1 MKKFGKLIVKLR
13 ISILILSV
21 LLLIPAA
28 IGYFNTKVNYDILY
42 YLPGDIDTMKGQDI
56 LLDDFGKGAY
66 AMVVVDGMNKKNVSE
81 LVKKVEKVDHVAS
94 VISYNGIVGDGV
106 PAEILPDKFRS
117 YFENDDSGAT
127 LFAIFFDDTTSSTE
141 TMDAIEEL
149 RDVTDKQCYIAGM
162 SAVVTDT
169 KSMSEKE
176 TPIYVLVAVLL
187 VCVVLA
193 IFMDSFLVPVL
204 FMVSIGMAIVYNLGT
219 NIFLGEVSYIT
230 KALAAVL
237 QLGVT
242 LDYSIF
248 LWHSYKE
255 EKEKN
260 PGDHKEAMAVAI
272 GNTLTSVVG
281 SSITTVAG
289 FIALCFMSFTL
300 GLDLGIV
307 MAKGVIFGVIG
318 CVTILPSLILT
329 FDKALE
335 KTMHKEIMPNFDKP
349 ARWIVKHS
357 WLFLIVFLGLLYP
370 AIYGYNHTKVY
381 YDLSDTLPD
390 KLNCSQ
396 ANKLL
401 AENFDKTNSIYM
413 ILADTNLSKDDSIAM
428 IDEIKKLDGIST
440 AMSLDSVVGAEL
452 PTEMLPDS
460 LVSELKGNEY
470 QIMMISTNYAIA
482 SDEINDQ
489 IDKVDEIAKKYDA
502 KSMVIGEAPCTK
514 DLITITDKDFKTVSI
529 VSIAAIFVIIFF
541 VLKSISLPVILVA
554 AIEFAIF
561 VNMGIPYFT
570 GTSIPFISSVVIG
583 TIQLGATVDY
593 AILMTTRYK
602 RERAAGESKKEAIS
616 IALGTS
622 IPSIIVSALG
632 FFAATFGVG
641 MIASVDMISS
651 LCILMARGAIISML
665 VVIFILPS
673 LFVLFDKLI
682 INTSI
687 GFKSKKN
694 KKEAVM

>member
-1 MKKFGKLIVKLR
+1 MKKFGKVVVKLR
-13 ISILILSV
+13 IPILVLSF
-21 LLLIPAA
+21 LLLIPSV
-28 IGYFNTKVNYDILY
+28 IGYFNTRVNYDILY
-42 YLPGDIDTMKGQDI
+42 YLPSDIDTMQGQDI

-66 AMVVVDGMNKKNVSE
+66 AMVVVDGMNKSNVSK
-81 LVKKVEKVDHVAS
+81 LVKKVEGVDHVAS
-94 VISYNGIVGDGV
+94 VISYSGVVGDDV
-106 PAEILPDKFRS
+106 PSEILPDKFRS
-117 YFENDDSGAT
+117 YFENEDSGAT
-127 LFAIFFDDTTSSTE
+127 LFAIFFDDTTSSDD
-141 TMDAIEEL
+141 TMKAIQEV
-149 RDVTDKQCYIAGM
+149 RDVTDNQCYIAGM

-169 KSMSEKE
+169 KTMAEKE
-176 TPIYVLVAVLL
+176 TPFYVLVAVVL
-187 VCVVLA
+187 VCIVLA
-193 IFMDSFLVPVL
+193 IFMDSFLVPVF
-204 FMVSIGMAIVYNLGT
+204 FMLSIGMAIVYNLGS
-219 NIFLGEVSYIT
+219 NYFLGEVSYIT

-255 EKEKN
+255 AKEET
-260 PGDHKEAMAVAI
+260 PDDHQEAMVVAI

-300 GLDLGIV
+300 GLDLGVV
-307 MAKGVIFGVIG
+307 MAKGVVLGVIG

-335 KTMHKEIMPNFDKP
+335 KTMHREIMPNFDKP
-349 ARWIVKHS
+349 ARWIVNHS
-357 WLFLIVFLGLLYP
+357 WIFLIIFVLLLGP
-370 AIYGYNHTKVY
+370 AIYGYNNTKVY
-381 YDLSDTLPD
+381 YDLSDTLPE

-401 AENFDKTNSIYM
+401 ADNFDGTNSIYM
-413 ILADTNLSKDDSIAM
+413 ILADSNLSAEDSNAM
-428 IDEIKKLDGIST
+428 MNEVNDLDGISF
-440 AMSLDSVVGAEL
+440 ALSIDSALGGEI

-460 LVSELKGNEY
+460 LVSELKGDEY
-470 QIMMISTNYAIA
+470 QIMMVSTNYTIA

-489 IDKVDEIAKKYDA
+489 INKVDAIAKKYDA

-514 DLITITDKDFKTVSI
+514 DLITITDKDFKTVSA
-529 VSIAAIFVIIFF
+529 VSIVAIFFIIFF

-561 VNMGIPYFT
+561 VNMGIPYYT
-570 GTSIPFISSVVIG
+570 GTTIPFISSVVIG

-593 AILMTTRYK
+593 AILMTRRYK
-602 RERAAGESKKEAIS
+602 RERAAGNSKKEAIS

-641 MIASVDMISS
+641 MIASVDMIAS
-651 LCILMARGAIISML
+651 LCTLMARGAIISMF
-665 VVIFILPS
+665 VVIFVLPS
-673 LFVLFDKLI
+673 LFVLLDKVI
-682 INTSI
+682 IHTSL
-687 GFKSKKN
+687 GFKPKKN
-694 KKEAVM
+694 SQN

>member
-1 MKKFGKLIVKLR
+1 MKKFGKVVVKLR
-13 ISILILSV
+13 IPILVLSF
-21 LLLIPAA
+21 LLLIPSV
-28 IGYFNTKVNYDILY
+28 IGYFNTRVNYDILY
-42 YLPGDIDTMKGQDI
+42 YLPNDIDTMQGQDI

-66 AMVVVDGMNKKNVSE
+66 AMVVVDGMNKSNVSK
-81 LVKKVEKVDHVAS
+81 LVKKVEGVDHVAS
-94 VISYNGIVGDGV
+94 VISYSGVVGDDV
-106 PAEILPDKFRS
+106 PSEILPDKFRS
-117 YFENDDSGAT
+117 YFENEDSGAT
-127 LFAIFFDDTTSSTE
+127 LFAIFFDDTTSSDD
-141 TMDAIEEL
+141 TMKAIQEV
-149 RDVTDKQCYIAGM
+149 RDVTDNQCYIAGM

-169 KSMSEKE
+169 KTMAEKE
-176 TPIYVLVAVLL
+176 TPFYVLVAVVL
-187 VCVVLA
+187 VCIVLA
-193 IFMDSFLVPVL
+193 IFMDSFLVPVF
-204 FMVSIGMAIVYNLGT
+204 FMLSIGMAIVYNLGS
-219 NIFLGEVSYIT
+219 NYFLGEVSYIT

-255 EKEKN
+255 AKEET
-260 PGDHKEAMAVAI
+260 PDDHHEAMAVAI

-300 GLDLGIV
+300 GLDLGVV
-307 MAKGVIFGVIG
+307 MAKGVVLGVIG

-335 KTMHKEIMPNFDKP
+335 KTMHREIMPNFDKP
-349 ARWIVKHS
+349 ARWIVNHS
-357 WLFLIVFLGLLYP
+357 WIFLIIFVLLLGP
-370 AIYGYNHTKVY
+370 AIYGYNNTKVY
-381 YDLSDTLPD
+381 YDLSDTLPE

-396 ANKLL
+396 ANKML
-401 AENFDKTNSIYM
+401 AENFDGTNSIYM
-413 ILADTNLSKDDSIAM
+413 ILADSNLSAEDSNAM
-428 IDEIKKLDGIST
+428 MNEVNDLDGISF
-440 AMSLDSVVGAEL
+440 ALSIDSALGGEI

-460 LVSELKGNEY
+460 LVSELKGDEY
-470 QIMMISTNYAIA
+470 QIMMVSTNYTIA

-489 IDKVDEIAKKYDA
+489 INKVDAIAKKYDA

-514 DLITITDKDFKTVSI
+514 DLITITDKDFKTVSA
-529 VSIAAIFVIIFF
+529 VSIVAIFFIIFF

-561 VNMGIPYFT
+561 VNMGIPYYT
-570 GTSIPFISSVVIG
+570 GTTIPFISSVVIG

-602 RERAAGESKKEAIS
+602 RERAAGNSKKEAIS

-641 MIASVDMISS
+641 MIASVDMIAS
-651 LCILMARGAIISML
+651 LCTLMARGAIISMF
-665 VVIFILPS
+665 VVIFVLPS
-673 LFVLFDKLI
+673 LFVLLDKVI
-682 INTSI
+682 IHTSL
-687 GFKSKKN
+687 GFKPQKN
-694 KKEAVM
+694 SQN

>member
-1 MKKFGKLIVKLR
+1 MKKFGKVVVKLR
-13 ISILILSV
+13 IPILVLSF
-21 LLLIPAA
+21 LLLIPSVL
-28 IGYFNTKVNYDILY
+28 GYFNTRVNYDILY
-42 YLPGDIDTMKGQDI
+42 YLPSDIDTMQGQDI

-66 AMVVVDGMNKKNVSE
+66 AMVVVDGMNKSNVSK
-81 LVKKVEKVDHVAS
+81 LVKKVEGVDHVAS
-94 VISYNGIVGDGV
+94 VISYSGIGDDV
-106 PAEILPDKFRS
+106 PSEILPDKFRS
-117 YFENDDSGAT
+117 YFENEDSGAT
-127 LFAIFFDDTTSSTE
+127 LFAIFFDDTTSSDD
-141 TMDAIEEL
+141 TMKAIQEV
-149 RDVTDKQCYIAGM
+149 RDVTDNQCYIAGM

-169 KSMSEKE
+169 KTMAEKE
-176 TPIYVLVAVLL
+176 TPFYVLVAVVL
-187 VCVVLA
+187 VCIVLA
-193 IFMDSFLVPVL
+193 IFMDSFLVPVF
-204 FMVSIGMAIVYNLGT
+204 FMLSIGMAIVYNLGS
-219 NIFLGEVSYIT
+219 NYFLGEVSYIT

-255 EKEKN
+255 AKEET
-260 PGDHKEAMAVAI
+260 PDDHHEAMAVAI

-300 GLDLGIV
+300 GLDLGVV
-307 MAKGVIFGVIG
+307 MAKGVVLGVIG

-335 KTMHKEIMPNFDKP
+335 KTMHREIMPNFDKP
-349 ARWIVKHS
+349 ARWIVNHS
-357 WLFLIVFLGLLYP
+357 WIFLIIFVLLLGP
-370 AIYGYNHTKVY
+370 AIYGYNNTKVY
-381 YDLSDTLPD
+381 YDLSDTLPE

-396 ANKLL
+396 ANKML
-401 AENFDKTNSIYM
+401 AENFDGTNSIYM
-413 ILADTNLSKDDSIAM
+413 ILADSNLSAEDSNAM
-428 IDEIKKLDGIST
+428 MNEVNDLDGISF
-440 AMSLDSVVGAEL
+440 ALSIDSALGGEI

-460 LVSELKGNEY
+460 LVSELKGDEY
-470 QIMMISTNYAIA
+470 QIMMVSTNYTIA

-489 IDKVDEIAKKYDA
+489 INKVDAIAKKYDA

-514 DLITITDKDFKTVSI
+514 DLITITDKDFKTVSA
-529 VSIAAIFVIIFF
+529 VSIVAIFFIIFF

-561 VNMGIPYFT
+561 VNMGIPYYT
-570 GTSIPFISSVVIG
+570 GTTIPFISSVVIG

-602 RERAAGESKKEAIS
+602 RERAAGNSKKEAIS

-641 MIASVDMISS
+641 MIASVDMIAS
-651 LCILMARGAIISML
+651 LCTLMARGAIISMF
-665 VVIFILPS
+665 VVIFVLPS
-673 LFVLFDKLI
+673 LFVLLDRVI
-682 INTSI
+682 IHTSL
-687 GFKSKKN
+687 GFKPKKN
-694 KKEAVM
+694 SQN

>member
-13 ISILILSV
+13 IPILILSV

-529 VSIAAIFVIIFF
+529 VSIVAIFVIIFF

>member
-1 MKKFGKLIVKLR
+1 MKKFGKVVVKLR
-13 ISILILSV
+13 IPILVLSF
-21 LLLIPAA
+21 LLLIPSV
-28 IGYFNTKVNYDILY
+28 IGYFNTRVNYDILY
-42 YLPGDIDTMKGQDI
+42 YLPSDIDTMQGQDI

-66 AMVVVDGMNKKNVSE
+66 AMVVVDGMNKSNVSK
-81 LVKKVEKVDHVAS
+81 LVKKVEGVDHVAS
-94 VISYNGIVGDGV
+94 VISYSGVVGDDV
-106 PAEILPDKFRS
+106 PSEILPDKFRS
-117 YFENDDSGAT
+117 YFENEDSGAT
-127 LFAIFFDDTTSSTE
+127 LFAIFFDDTTSSDD
-141 TMDAIEEL
+141 TMKAIQEV
-149 RDVTDKQCYIAGM
+149 RDVTDNQCYIAGM

-169 KSMSEKE
+169 KTMAEKE
-176 TPIYVLVAVLL
+176 TPFYVLVAVVL
-187 VCVVLA
+187 VCIVLA
-193 IFMDSFLVPVL
+193 IFMDSFLVPVF
-204 FMVSIGMAIVYNLGT
+204 FMLSIGMAIVYNLGS
-219 NIFLGEVSYIT
+219 NYFLGEVSYIT

-255 EKEKN
+255 AKEET
-260 PGDHKEAMAVAI
+260 PDDHHEAMAVAI

-300 GLDLGIV
+300 GLDLGVV
-307 MAKGVIFGVIG
+307 MAKGVVLGVIG

-335 KTMHKEIMPNFDKP
+335 KTMHREIMPNFDKP
-349 ARWIVKHS
+349 ARWIVNHS
-357 WLFLIVFLGLLYP
+357 WIFLIIFVLLLGP
-370 AIYGYNHTKVY
+370 AIYGYNNTKVY
-381 YDLSDTLPD
+381 YDLSDTLPE

-396 ANKLL
+396 ANKML
-401 AENFDKTNSIYM
+401 ADNFDGTNSIYM
-413 ILADTNLSKDDSIAM
+413 ILADSNLSAEDSNAM
-428 IDEIKKLDGIST
+428 MNEVNDLDGISF
-440 AMSLDSVVGAEL
+440 ALSIDSALGGEI

-460 LVSELKGNEY
+460 LVSELKGDEY
-470 QIMMISTNYAIA
+470 QIMMVSTNYTIA

-489 IDKVDEIAKKYDA
+489 INKVDAIAKKYDA

-514 DLITITDKDFKTVSI
+514 DLITITDKDFKTVSA
-529 VSIAAIFVIIFF
+529 VSIVAIFFIIFF

-561 VNMGIPYFT
+561 VNMGIPYYT
-570 GTSIPFISSVVIG
+570 GTTIPFISSVVIG

-602 RERAAGESKKEAIS
+602 RERATGNSKKEAIS

-641 MIASVDMISS
+641 MIASVDMIAS
-651 LCILMARGAIISML
+651 LCTLMARGAIISMF
-665 VVIFILPS
+665 VVIFVLPS
-673 LFVLFDKLI
+673 LFVLLDKVI
-682 INTSI
+682 IHTSL
-687 GFKSKKN
+687 GFKPKKN
-694 KKEAVM
+694 SQN